1 MGEADLTVLVF
12 SNVWCFSQETLGV
25 AVAFDI
31 PLFVW
36 VSPQSCASALSPSAD
51 SPGPGP
57 APFILQVQ
65 RGRSVLASSR
75 VDSHLDMF
83 SMHPSARMSLS
94 FQCMCKGLET
104 EDSNFVSEAPR

>member
-12 SNVWCFSQETLGV
+12 SNAWCFSQETLGV
-25 AVAFDI
+25 AVAFDV

-51 SPGPGP
+51 SPGP
-57 APFILQVQ
+57 APFFLQIQ

-75 VDSHLDMF
+75 VDSHLDML
-83 SMHPSARMSLS
+83 SMRPPARMSLS
-94 FQCMCKGLET
+94 FQCMCKGLKT
-104 EDSNFVSEAPR
+104 EDSDFVSEAPR